1 MRKVLEH
8 CPNCGGELEI
18 TRLNCKSCETVILAR
33 YEPCPFCKL
42 SPESTRFVQAFVKTR
57 GNLKEMERDLG
68 QSYWTL
74 RAKLNEVIQELGFQV
89 EPVHEEEELAAL
101 RRQILDQLERGE
113 IDPAEAAEQLN
124 QLKRQAR

>member
-1 MRKVLEH
+1 MRKLLER

-18 TRLNCKSCETVILAR
+18 TRLNCKACETVILAR

-42 SPESTRFVQAFVKTR
+42 SPESTRFVQAFVKNR
-57 GNLKEMERDLG
+57 GNLKEMERELG

-74 RAKLNEVIQELGFQV
+74 RAKLNEVIEEMGFQV

-101 RRQILDQLERGE
+101 RRQILERLEQGE
-113 IDPAEAAEQLN
+113 IDAAEAAEQLN
-124 QLKRQAR
+124 QLKRQTR

>member
-1 MRKVLEH
+1 MRKLLES

-18 TRLNCKSCETVILAR
+18 TRLNCKACETVILAR

-42 SPESTRFVQAFVKTR
+42 SPESARFVQAFVKTR

-74 RAKLNEVIQELGFQV
+74 RARLNEVIQELGFQV
-89 EPVHEEEELAAL
+89 EPVHEEEELAAQ
-101 RRQILDQLERGE
+101 RRHILERLEQGE
-113 IDPAEAAEQLN
+113 IDATEAAEQLN
-124 QLKRQAR
+124 QLKRQVR